1 MVSYVIAAVI
11 GVICAVAGL
20 AVGIPVGI
28 QRRKKSAEQQIGSAE
43 EEATRIVNEAYKS
56 AERDVY
62 KRQST
67 ICRF

>member
-1 MVSYVIAAVI
+1 MLPYIIGAIIGIVI
-11 GVICAVAGL
+11 GL

-56 AERDVY
+56 A
-62 KRQST
+62 
-67 ICRF
+67 